1 MACPS
6 IDWPEIS
13 KQFVKDS
20 LGLEYNPYVYS
31 EVPNTHTHTHK
42 TKNRYSTQIEPH
54 DMVSE
59 LFDSC
64 VRFNN
69 VLLDCN
75 RDMWSYISLGYFR
88 TKAVDGEVGSSTMP
102 HKVNPIDFE
111 NSEGNLGLANAF
123 MKHLSSK
130 LTVSRFQRDLSDSTC
145 MRNVGVGFSHA
156 VISYKATMKGFSK
169 LELQRERLLQELDEN
184 WEVLA
189 EPIQTVMRLYEVE
202 EPYVFFLSFRQLNIV
217 QTVNVFL
224 GTRN

>member
-1 MACPS
+1 
-6 IDWPEIS
+6 
-13 KQFVKDS
+13 
-20 LGLEYNPYVYS
+20 
-31 EVPNTHTHTHK
+31 
-42 TKNRYSTQIEPH
+42 
-54 DMVSE
+54 MVSE

-75 RDMWSYISLGYFR
+75 RDMWSYISLGYYR

-145 MRNVGVGFSHA
+145 MRNVGVGFAHA

-169 LELQRERLLQELDEN
+169 LELQRDRLLNELDEN

-202 EPYVFFLSFRQLNIV
+202 EPYEKLKALTRGHRIDQKKMQDFVLSLKGQIPDKEIERLMDL
-217 QTVNVFL
+217 TPATYL
-224 GTRN
+224 GVAEDLAREV

>member
-1 MACPS
+1 MSVHRLARNLKTVCNGQS
-6 IDWPEIS
+6 GIGIQSVRVS
-13 KQFVKDS
+13 KSTK
-20 LGLEYNPYVYS
+20 
-31 EVPNTHTHTHK
+31 THTYTHNYLHTHK
-42 TKNRYSTQIEPH
+42 QNRYSTQIEPH

-123 MKHLSSK
+123 MK
-130 LTVSRFQRDLSDSTC
+130 T
-145 MRNVGVGFSHA
+145 
-156 VISYKATMKGFSK
+156 
-169 LELQRERLLQELDEN
+169 
-184 WEVLA
+184 
-189 EPIQTVMRLYEVE
+189 
-202 EPYVFFLSFRQLNIV
+202 
-217 QTVNVFL
+217 
-224 GTRN
+224 

>member
-1 MACPS
+1 
-6 IDWPEIS
+6 
-13 KQFVKDS
+13 
-20 LGLEYNPYVYS
+20 
-31 EVPNTHTHTHK
+31 
-42 TKNRYSTQIEPH
+42 
-54 DMVSE
+54 MVSE

-169 LELQRERLLQELDEN
+169 LELQRDRLLQELDEN

-189 EPIQTVMRLYEVE
+189 EPIQTVMRLYEVK
-202 EPYVFFLSFRQLNIV
+202 EPYEKLKALTRGHRIDQKKMQDFVLSLKGQIPDSEIERLMEL
-217 QTVNVFL
+217 TPATYL
-224 GTRN
+224 GVAETLAREI

>member
-1 MACPS
+1 MSVHRLARNLKTVCNGQS
-6 IDWPEIS
+6 GIGIQSVRVS
-13 KQFVKDS
+13 KSTK
-20 LGLEYNPYVYS
+20 
-31 EVPNTHTHTHK
+31 THTYTHNYLHTHK
-42 TKNRYSTQIEPH
+42 QNRYSTQIEPH
-54 DMVSE
+54 DRVSE

-169 LELQRERLLQELDEN
+169 LELQRDRLLQELDEN

-202 EPYVFFLSFRQLNIV
+202 EPYVFFFSLRQ
-217 QTVNVFL
+217 F
-224 GTRN
+224 